1 MKRILLDN
9 RPTWLLVKCVA
20 LVAALSA
27 LAVAVAA
34 CADLTD
40 TSGTVAETTVT
51 TVLETTTIAPTSE
64 STTTT
69 SAAPTTAAAPTT
81 TTTVVGVSDESKA
94 YAASIG
100 GTDRY
105 GQTLWFVIGQ
115 GALSSE
121 AQAKTLLEPAKAVGD
136 MQSYFIVQ
144 LSDNFDGMTPGYWI
158 IFEAY
163 SGYPEEHELEF
174 CRRPFPDCYVK
185 KATVMT
191 HDPIP
196 LVR

>member
-9 RPTWLLVKCVA
+9 RPTWLLVKHVA
-20 LVAALSA
+20 LAGAFGV
-27 LAVAVAA
+27 LAIAVAA

-40 TSGTVAETTVT
+40 TSSTVAQTTAT
-51 TVLETTTIAPTSE
+51 TVLETTTVPPTSE

-69 SAAPTTAAAPTT
+69 TAAPTTT
-81 TTTVVGVSDESKA
+81 TTTVVGVSEESKA